1 MASRK
6 PAYILKNCSL
16 GINGD
21 VRIGQCM
28 SITIPV
34 LERTMEEFRNAGMI
48 KPREV
53 AMGYEVTTA
62 TFTETAFDPAVMRLY
77 GITGGQ
83 NRNIIAYGYLE
94 SEDGREHEARFEMVA
109 DFKKAD
115 GGDWS
120 PGEKAETEYEITV
133 HEGRLVIDGD
143 EVYAYDDFGITIGGV
158 RQQPGLAAALRAI

>member
-1 MASRK
+1 MARK
-6 PAYILKNCSL
+6 PAYILKNVSL
-16 GINGD
+16 SVEGD
-21 VRIGQCM
+21 VRIGQCQ

-62 TFTETAFDPAVMRLY
+62 TFTETAFDPAVMALF
-77 GITGGQ
+77 GIVNGS

-94 SEDGREHEARFEMVA
+94 SEDGREHEARFEMVC
-109 DFKKAD
+109 DFKKVD

-120 PGEKAETEYEITV
+120 PGEKAETEYEIAV
-133 HEGRLVIDGD
+133 HEGRLVIDGT

-158 RQQPGLAAALRAI
+158 KQQPGMAGALRMI